1 MGLVRSYITTAVAT
15 FWVAAAVCVP
25 VPVLGQ
31 EVWKPAPWPFLRDG
45 WPNGIAFDCTTC
57 GGSLSLFVRVKVGF
71 CDCSRGVSDDDE
83 IDRVG
88 DVDLVIP
95 EFLPEGAGRVEQ
107 VAGVRG
113 RVRLYRAGERR
124 IATLAAGRDCNA
136 IVATAVSRNDIG
148 PEGIAMSL
156 ARLSGPDVLRF
167 IDDKMSGR

>member
-1 MGLVRSYITTAVAT
+1 MRLAKFIIISAVAIL
-15 FWVAAAVCVP
+15 WVAAAVCVP
-25 VPVLGQ
+25 ARAQWQ
-31 EVWKPAPWPFLRDG
+31 EGWKPVPWPFLRDG

-57 GGSLSLFVRVKVGF
+57 GGSLSLYVRVKVGF

-95 EFLPEGAGRVEQ
+95 EFQPDGAGRIEQ
-107 VAGVRG
+107 IAGVRG
-113 RVRLYRAGERR
+113 RVRLYRSGERR

-136 IVATAVSRNDIG
+136 IVATAVSRSEIG
-148 PEGIAMSL
+148 PESLAMSL